1 MNAIHEKEY
10 QLVQANNLCK
20 EKARLTT
27 ECENEFNRVNVRSI
41 PIKVI
46 KKNLTRHL
54 FKTIR

>member
-27 ECENEFNRVNVRSI
+27 ECENEFNRVNVRST
-41 PIKVI
+41 
-46 KKNLTRHL
+46 N
-54 FKTIR
+54 